1 MTASIAKSPRLAGIH
16 VPLLLLQ
23 SSDAVEITRKN
34 GTEPEQQAQAQLE
47 GLIGK
52 YDLAKWTFTRTVVID
67 EKTHPPHSHP
77 VLTLNARYVD
87 DDIWQ
92 LSTYVHEQLHW
103 FFVERQE
110 ALRKATDDLRK
121 VYPDVPKGPPEGARD
136 ERSTYLHL
144 FVCYVEYDALKQLAG
159 EEVAR
164 AQIEKF
170 ADHHYK
176 WVYRTVLSDGERI
189 RLILERHS
197 LMP

>member
-1 MTASIAKSPRLAGIH
+1 MTAFIAMPRLAGIL

-23 SSDAVEITRKN
+23 SSGAVEITRKN
-34 GTEPEQQAQAQLE
+34 DTEPEQPAQAQLE
-47 GLIGK
+47 RLIRQH
-52 YDLAKWTFTRTVVID
+52 DLSKWTFTRAVVID

-110 ALRKATDDLRK
+110 ALRKATDDLK
-121 VYPDVPKGPPEGARD
+121 KIYPNVPKGPPEGARD

-144 FVCYVEYDALKQLAG
+144 FVCYLEYDALKQLAG
-159 EEVAR
+159 EEEAR
-164 AQIEKF
+164 AQIEKL

-176 WVYRTVLSDGERI
+176 WVYRTVLKEGDKI
-189 RLILERHS
+189 RPILERHK
-197 LMP
+197 LLP